1 MILKQK
7 WNSIAL
13 VSVAIT
19 LMLVSTASATG
30 FGNVIL
36 KTDPCT
42 QSVDF
47 LKFPACGDDCGCGW
61 DPSSCDKHVNKDA
74 KEVIKDPVVVNQYNY
89 NNNSCDQCSKNSCDQ
104 GSKRDSDKKDS
115 DKAPYLTG
123 NIHIEKDPNGH
134 TKYNYDVKN
143 TGNAPLKGVALLDHK
158 VIKHA
163 ALAPGEGVEFQT
175 SKPLHLSD

>member
-19 LMLVSTASATG
+19 LMLVSTASAAG

-42 QSVDF
+42 QSVNF

-61 DPSSCDKHVNKDA
+61 DPSSCDNTKDNHVNKDA

-89 NNNSCDQCSKNSCDQ
+89 NNNSCDQCSK
-104 GSKRDSDKKDS
+104 RDSDKKDS

-123 NIHIEKDPNGH
+123 NIHIEKDPSGQ
-134 TKYNYDVKN
+134 TKYNYNVIN
-143 TGNAPLKGVALLDHK
+143 TGDAPLKGVALLDHK

-175 SKPLHLSD
+175 LKPLHLSD